1 LPPAG
6 NRLTC
11 RRLSK
16 AGSFVVKRLTIR
28 GRILAFQLTA
38 ALLVAAMFTAGYLAY
53 RNFSHY
59 LARGALAHAQLDAV
73 TNLARDADQY
83 SEKISR
89 FLTTGTTDRSEIA
102 RLQGRIAAEFDA
114 LDRATRREHAF
125 LTDAGVPPPDESE
138 LARVMRLYDIYG
150 ELNARI
156 EALIAMRA
164 GGQTELASGVFYREI
179 DGGLDDE
186 FERLIAE
193 AIADEMAEIQAA
205 DREAQALVRAL
216 GLAIGVGAV
225 AAVLAAV
232 LAAYFFYRA
241 ITAPIERLGEA
252 AVAIGRGDLSARV
265 GDAGSD
271 ELSLLARRFDEMAA
285 QLQEQR
291 RLVDAARSGLQ
302 AEVAARTAELSA
314 ANEALRDLDRSR
326 VRFLADISHELRTPL
341 TVLRGEAEVTLRGRA
356 DLEEHRAAL
365 RRIVGEAREMA
376 GLVEDL
382 MALARSESDDVRH
395 AMEHLDLGEVL
406 REAVEEARVLAF
418 PRSVRIELA
427 VEDGVC
433 VEGDRRWMKRI
444 AIILLDNAAK
454 YAPRESRVA
463 LRLSDAAGEATL
475 SVVNAVEDMDET
487 ELPHLFDRF
496 YRGRAAGA
504 DSSGSG
510 LGLAI
515 ARWMVEKQGGDI
527 SAARVGDDAIEVTVR
542 FPAALVA
549 AEEHAA

>member
-1 LPPAG
+1 MPAHVG
-6 NRLTC
+6 
-11 RRLSK
+11 
-16 AGSFVVKRLTIR
+16 AGSFPVTRLTIR
-28 GRILAFQLTA
+28 GRIVAFQLIA
-38 ALLVAAMFTAGYLAY
+38 GLAVLAMFAAGYVAY
-53 RNFSHY
+53 RNFSHF

-83 SEKISR
+83 SEKISQ
-89 FLTTGTTDRSEIA
+89 FLTTGAVDRSEIA
-102 RLQGRIAAEFDA
+102 TLQGRIAAEFDA

-125 LTDAGVPPPDESE
+125 LTEAGVPPPDESE

-156 EALIAMRA
+156 EALVAMRA
-164 GGQTELASGVFYREI
+164 GGQTELASAVFYREI
-179 DGGLDDE
+179 DRGLDDE

-193 AIADEMAEIQAA
+193 AIADEMAETQAA

-216 GLAIGVGAV
+216 GLAIAIGAV
-225 AAVLAAV
+225 IVLFGAV
-232 LAAYFFYRA
+232 LAAYLFYRA
-241 ITAPIERLGEA
+241 ITAPIARLGEA

-271 ELSLLARRFDEMAA
+271 ELSLLARRFDDMAG

-291 RLVDAARSGLQ
+291 RMLDAARSGLE
-302 AEVAARTAELSA
+302 AEVAARTSDLRA
-314 ANEALRDLDRSR
+314 ANEVLRDLDRSR

-341 TVLRGEAEVTLRGRA
+341 TVLRGEAEVALRGRA
-356 DLEEHRAAL
+356 DLEEHRSAL

-376 GLVEDL
+376 GLVDDL

-395 AMEHLDLGEVL
+395 AIERLDLSEVA
-406 REAVEEARVLAF
+406 REAAEEARVLAF
-418 PRSVRIELA
+418 PRSVRIDPALEGGA
-427 VEDGVC
+427 YVD
-433 VEGDRRWMKRI
+433 GDRRWLKRI
-444 AIILLDNAAK
+444 AMILLDNAVK
-454 YAPRESRVA
+454 YAPRGSTVA
-463 LRLSDAAGEATL
+463 LRSSGGPATAL
-475 SVVNAVEDMDET
+475 SVTNTVEHMDEA

-496 YRGRAAGA
+496 YRGRAAGS

-527 SAARVGDDAIEVTVR
+527 SAARVGADAIEVTVR
-542 FPAALVA
+542 FPAEAPA
-549 AEEHAA
+549 AEERAA

>member
-1 LPPAG
+1 
-6 NRLTC
+6 
-11 RRLSK
+11 
-16 AGSFVVKRLTIR
+16 
-28 GRILAFQLTA
+28 
-38 ALLVAAMFTAGYLAY
+38 
-53 RNFSHY
+53 
-59 LARGALAHAQLDAV
+59 
-73 TNLARDADQY
+73 
-83 SEKISR
+83 
-89 FLTTGTTDRSEIA
+89 
-102 RLQGRIAAEFDA
+102 
-114 LDRATRREHAF
+114 
-125 LTDAGVPPPDESE
+125 
-138 LARVMRLYDIYG
+138 MRLYDIYG

-193 AIADEMAEIQAA
+193 AIADEMAETQAA
-205 DREAQALVRAL
+205 DREAQALVRSL
-216 GLAIGVGAV
+216 GLSIGIGAAIALLG
-225 AAVLAAV
+225 AV
-232 LAAYFFYRA
+232 LAAYLFYRA

-252 AVAIGRGDLSARV
+252 AVAIGRGDLSARI

-271 ELSLLARRFDEMAA
+271 ELSLLARRFDEMAG

-291 RLVDAARSGLQ
+291 RMLDAARSGLE

-376 GLVEDL
+376 GLVDDL

-395 AMEHLDLGEVL
+395 AMEPLDLGEVL

-418 PRSVRIELA
+418 PRAVRIEPAL
-427 VEDGVC
+427 EGGVY
-433 VEGDRRWMKRI
+433 VDGDRRWMKRI
-444 AIILLDNAAK
+444 AMILLDNGVK
-454 YAPRESRVA
+454 YAPRESKVA
-463 LRLSDAAGEATL
+463 LRMSGAAGEATL
-475 SVVNAVEDMDET
+475 SVANAVEGMDET

-504 DSSGSG
+504 DSAGSG

-542 FPAALVA
+542 FPAAPVA